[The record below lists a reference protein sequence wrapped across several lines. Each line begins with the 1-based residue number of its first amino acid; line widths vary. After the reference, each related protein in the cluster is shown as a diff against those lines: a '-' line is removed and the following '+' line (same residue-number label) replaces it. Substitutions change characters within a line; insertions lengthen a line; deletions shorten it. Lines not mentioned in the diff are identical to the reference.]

1 MRPSWLMLSL
11 SLHAAAAGAA
21 LTAGLWAVRAAER
34 RPAQVEI
41 QPSQAAPPPS
51 VPAPAPQVVR
61 EAATVVVEAQ
71 LREPTVV
78 EPIAEPEPAAERS
91 LPDEAPAP
99 REVAWP
105 RLAIR
110 KPAAAPAVSA
120 ALEAA
125 PSEVVPAVTPSRT
138 ELPSSEASAEVR
150 ATPRADNPAPVY
162 PADERAKGRE
172 GDVLVRAF
180 VDEFGIVQSAE
191 LAQPS
196 PYAGFNREALR
207 AVRGWRFV
215 PARRSGAAVAGLAD
229 VLVEFR
235 LTGR

>member
-1 MRPSWLMLSL
+1 MLSL

-41 QPSQAAPPPS
+41 QPREAAPPPS
-51 VPAPAPQVVR
+51 VPAPTPQVVR

-71 LREPTVV
+71 LREPTIV
-78 EPIAEPEPAAERS
+78 EPMAEPIVDPDLERADAVAEE
-91 LPDEAPAP
+91 DPAP
-99 REVAWP
+99 SAAQWP
-105 RLAIR
+105 LVVVR
-110 KPAAAPAVSA
+110 KAAAATAVSEPV
-120 ALEAA
+120 EAVPA
-125 PSEVVPAVTPSRT
+125 EVVPAFTPART
-138 ELPSSEASAEVR
+138 ELPSREASAEVR

-180 VDEFGIVQSAE
+180 VDEFGVVQSAE
-191 LAQPS
+191 LAEAS
-196 PYAGFNREALR
+196 PYAGLNREALR

-215 PARRSGAAVAGLAD
+215 PARRGGAAVAGLAD